1 MTLKTQTLLKK
12 ILALRDLQLLYQ
24 TLLLKR
30 QLLKRGGRLL
40 LVRRLQQMRLLDHV
54 QLQLFLQLLYRL
66 LQLLPAQLGEL
77 VLMLQIFR
85 FRNCR
90 EFARPNSLGIGIRKR
105 DNSDTILGK
114 LRDFS
119 FPKFAREGEGEGQKK
134 KTERMEK
141 LHILTLLNKSETRII
156 RRARQEEDNRGQLM
170 GSQKTNNETQRLM
183 AMLNCLPHPL
193 QSSSPFFPKPGG
205 YFKTNPPK

>member
-85 FRNCR
+85 IETPVNLLVQIL
-90 EFARPNSLGIGIRKR
+90 SR
-105 DNSDTILGK
+105 DLIPDATPLGK
-114 LRDFS
+114 
-119 FPKFAREGEGEGQKK
+119 
-134 KTERMEK
+134 
-141 LHILTLLNKSETRII
+141 
-156 RRARQEEDNRGQLM
+156 
-170 GSQKTNNETQRLM
+170 
-183 AMLNCLPHPL
+183 
-193 QSSSPFFPKPGG
+193 
-205 YFKTNPPK
+205 

>member
-77 VLMLQIFR
+77 VLMLQIYF
-85 FRNCR
+85 
-90 EFARPNSLGIGIRKR
+90 
-105 DNSDTILGK
+105 
-114 LRDFS
+114 DFEQ
-119 FPKFAREGEGEGQKK
+119 P
-134 KTERMEK
+134 
-141 LHILTLLNKSETRII
+141 
-156 RRARQEEDNRGQLM
+156 
-170 GSQKTNNETQRLM
+170 
-183 AMLNCLPHPL
+183 
-193 QSSSPFFPKPGG
+193 
-205 YFKTNPPK
+205 

>member
-66 LQLLPAQLGEL
+66 LQLLSAQLGEL
-77 VLMLQIFR
+77 VLMLQIYF
-85 FRNCR
+85 
-90 EFARPNSLGIGIRKR
+90 
-105 DNSDTILGK
+105 
-114 LRDFS
+114 DFEQ
-119 FPKFAREGEGEGQKK
+119 P
-134 KTERMEK
+134 
-141 LHILTLLNKSETRII
+141 
-156 RRARQEEDNRGQLM
+156 
-170 GSQKTNNETQRLM
+170 
-183 AMLNCLPHPL
+183 
-193 QSSSPFFPKPGG
+193 
-205 YFKTNPPK
+205 

>member
-12 ILALRDLQLLYQ
+12 VLALRDLQLLYQ

-66 LQLLPAQLGEL
+66 LQLLPTQLGEL

-85 FRNCR
+85 FRTAVQIC
-90 EFARPNSLGIGIRKR
+90 PSKSLGIGIHTR

-114 LRDFS
+114 
-119 FPKFAREGEGEGQKK
+119 
-134 KTERMEK
+134 
-141 LHILTLLNKSETRII
+141 
-156 RRARQEEDNRGQLM
+156 
-170 GSQKTNNETQRLM
+170 
-183 AMLNCLPHPL
+183 
-193 QSSSPFFPKPGG
+193 
-205 YFKTNPPK
+205 

>member
-85 FRNCR
+85 IETPVNLLVQIILSRDLIPTQLLSENEKVLVLEICEPR
-90 EFARPNSLGIGIRKR
+90 GGERRK
-105 DNSDTILGK
+105 
-114 LRDFS
+114 
-119 FPKFAREGEGEGQKK
+119 
-134 KTERMEK
+134 
-141 LHILTLLNKSETRII
+141 
-156 RRARQEEDNRGQLM
+156 NRGDGKVAYL
-170 GSQKTNNETQRLM
+170 GAAE
-183 AMLNCLPHPL
+183 
-193 QSSSPFFPKPGG
+193 
-205 YFKTNPPK
+205 

>member
-77 VLMLQIFR
+77 VLMVFKGRKVAESFLIGR
-85 FRNCR
+85 MLRR
-90 EFARPNSLGIGIRKR
+90 GI
-105 DNSDTILGK
+105 L
-114 LRDFS
+114 
-119 FPKFAREGEGEGQKK
+119 
-134 KTERMEK
+134 MM
-141 LHILTLLNKSETRII
+141 LL
-156 RRARQEEDNRGQLM
+156 L
-170 GSQKTNNETQRLM
+170 L
-183 AMLNCLPHPL
+183 LL
-193 QSSSPFFPKPGG
+193 
-205 YFKTNPPK
+205 